1 MNKCPSCGAEVPSPV
16 KSWPVTFKK
25 PGKEDGQPPFSVG
38 IFECTSCNSKFR
50 ARVEPAFQSTPSA
63 ATNVAG
69 LVEKINN
76 IRDGLAQSLK
86 TLQLKIKTLET
97 ERSSLLTEVDE
108 LKRTAEQRAAALEA
122 EVCQLREDVKS
133 MREILGSNVNET
145 A

>member
-1 MNKCPSCGAEVPSPV
+1 LTKCPSCGAEVFSPV

-25 PGKEDGQPPFSVG
+25 PGEEAGQPQFSVG

-50 ARVEPAFQSTPSA
+50 ARVEPAFQSAPPA

-69 LVEKINN
+69 LVERINN
-76 IRDGLAQSLK
+76 IRDGLSQTLK

-97 ERSSLLTEVDE
+97 ERCYLLTEMDE

-133 MREILGSNVNET
+133 MREILSSNLNET
-145 A
+145 V